1 MLLSEE
7 SFAKRKLPLNLSDED
22 LPLFKN
28 AFERKINSCS
38 LITYNDVL
46 ISDQSLVIDGPRIAP
61 ESFVEPSQA
70 PKFKSKFKY
79 FKFLFRLRYLK
90 KAIKI
95 KEPVLWFT
103 DNWSHEYFHWMTDA
117 LPRLLAAKD
126 YIKDTVILLPNHY
139 ENIGY
144 IQKSLKAFNV
154 QKIIYIPPKCVAKIK
169 KVLIPERTAP
179 TGNYNE
185 DLLRRLRDQ
194 FTSYYREKKPTQPQ
208 YDRIYISRYKALRRK
223 ISNEK
228 EVVNIFEKYN
238 FKVLYFEDYDFDEQA
253 QIMLNAKYF
262 ISNHGAGL
270 TNMLF
275 MQPGTSVLELRRE
288 NDDHNNCYFAQASAL
303 NLKYYYQVCKSENG
317 ETDTYT
323 ANLIVDPFVLE
334 KNIKT
339 MLNIK

>member
-1 MLLSEE
+1 MLLSGE
-7 SFAKRKLPLNLSDED
+7 SFAKRKLPLNLSDGD
-22 LPLFKN
+22 LSLFKN
-28 AFERKINSCS
+28 AFERNINSCN
-38 LITYNDVL
+38 LITYDNVL
-46 ISDQSLVIDGPRIAP
+46 INDQSLIIDKSGIVL

-70 PKFKSKFKY
+70 PVFKSRFKY

-95 KEPVLWFT
+95 EEPVLWFT

-126 YIKDTVILLPNHY
+126 YIKNTVILFPDHY

-144 IQKSLKAFNV
+144 IQKSLKVFNV

-185 DLLRRLRDQ
+185 DLLCGLRDQ
-194 FTSYYREKKPTQPQ
+194 FINYYAKNEAAQTV
-208 YDRIYISRYKALRRK
+208 YDMIYISRNKALRRK
-223 ISNEK
+223 VSNEK
-228 EVVNIFEKYN
+228 EIVSVFEKYN
-238 FKVLYFEDYDFDEQA
+238 FKVLHFEDYNFDEQA
-253 QIMLNAKYF
+253 KMMLNAKYL

-275 MQPGTSVLELRRE
+275 MQAGTSVLELRRE
-288 NDDHNNCYFAQASAL
+288 NDGHNNCYFAQASAL
-303 NLKYYYQVCKSENG
+303 NLKYYYQLCKSENDD
-317 ETDTYT
+317 TDTYT
-323 ANLIVDPFVLE
+323 ANLIVDPLVLE